1 MAQAIVESLG
11 RHPAIVG
18 GGRVAAVT
26 VRVGALSGVVP
37 AALSF
42 AWGPATD
49 GTFAAGSRLEI
60 EEVGLAAWCPA
71 CEAERELATFPYPR
85 LACPE
90 CGTPTPEVRRGRELE
105 ILSMEVDEPA
115 KEGP

>member
-11 RHPAIVG
+11 RHPAVAG
-18 GGRVAAVT
+18 GGRVVAVT
-26 VRVGALSGVVP
+26 VRVGAFSGVVP

-42 AWGPATD
+42 AWEPATLD
-49 GTFAAGSRLEI
+49 TLAAGSRLEI

-71 CEAERELATFPYPR
+71 CEAERELSTYPFPR

-90 CGTPTPEVRRGRELE
+90 CGTPTPEIRRGRELE
-105 ILSMEVDEPA
+105 ILSAEIEEEPA
-115 KEGP
+115 